1 MARRLT
7 RDTKTPILGGV
18 AAGIANYF
26 DLDPVLARIVFIA
39 LVFLNGF
46 GLVAYI
52 VGWIIIPREDRIAD
66 AAGAAD
72 AAGHGGA
79 AAHAGGASHAG
90 GADQA
95 GAAAHGGAASPVDRI
110 VETVRE
116 AGDRLADEFQRMPPG
131 AGRGRVMA
139 GSILIVLGV
148 LFMLDQ
154 FPWWH
159 WPQWARFLNLW
170 PLILIAVGGA
180 ILIEAARGRGRK
192 TP

>member
-7 RDTKTPILGGV
+7 RDTKAPILGGV

-46 GLVAYI
+46 GLVAYV
-52 VGWIIIPREDRIAD
+52 VGWIIMPRDDR
-66 AAGAAD
+66 GAE
-72 AAGHGGA
+72 AAGHAGATADAGGVPHTGAAGHPGGA
-79 AAHAGGASHAG
+79 AGYAGGAAPG
-90 GADQA
+90 
-95 GAAAHGGAASPVDRI
+95 ASPVDRI

-192 TP
+192 IP

>member
-7 RDTKTPILGGV
+7 RDTKSPILGGV

-66 AAGAAD
+66 AAGHAGAATHGGGATHPV
-72 AAGHGGA
+72 AAGQTGA
-79 AAHAGGASHAG
+79 AGHAGGAVP
-90 GADQA
+90 GA
-95 GAAAHGGAASPVDRI
+95 STVDRI

>member
-52 VGWIIIPREDRIAD
+52 VGWIIIPRDARSAD

-79 AAHAGGASHAG
+79 AAHAGEASHTG

-95 GAAAHGGAASPVDRI
+95 GAAGHAGGAAPGASPVDRI

-116 AGDRLADEFQRMPPG
+116 AG
-131 AGRGRVMA
+131 
-139 GSILIVLGV
+139 
-148 LFMLDQ
+148 
-154 FPWWH
+154 
-159 WPQWARFLNLW
+159 
-170 PLILIAVGGA
+170 
-180 ILIEAARGRGRK
+180 
-192 TP
+192 